1 MKKTSQSSCKS
12 IAYGVVSPVAPHF
25 TKGIFIFVQ
34 DPKCISQDNWPAW
47 DATSNTLPRRSRSF
61 DDIQWR
67 QKMQGRA
74 GPIGKCPPPFH
85 WLQKLHGWA
94 EEERMH
100 EGINVWVWM
109 IEWTNER
116 MDGLPFLCA
125 SSLIYWTAM
134 SALRGFFSEEALRW
148 ARSCRSSFLAT
159 FSLGLPLY
167 WTIYI

>member
-1 MKKTSQSSCKS
+1 M
-12 IAYGVVSPVAPHF
+12 
-25 TKGIFIFVQ
+25 
-34 DPKCISQDNWPAW
+34 
-47 DATSNTLPRRSRSF
+47 
-61 DDIQWR
+61 
-67 QKMQGRA
+67 
-74 GPIGKCPPPFH
+74 PPPFH

-116 MDGLPFLCA
+116 MNGLPFLCA

-159 FSLGLPLY
+159 FSEEALRWARSCRSSFLATFSLGLPLY
-167 WTIYI
+167 WTIYIYKKIKIIIIIIIIVIYRVYMIYTSYMIYITASSLNFPLRYSYLSHISSQL